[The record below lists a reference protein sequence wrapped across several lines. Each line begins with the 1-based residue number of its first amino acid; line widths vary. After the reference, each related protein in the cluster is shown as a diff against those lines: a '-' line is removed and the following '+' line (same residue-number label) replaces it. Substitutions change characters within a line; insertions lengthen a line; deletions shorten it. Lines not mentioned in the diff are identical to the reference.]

1 MAANT
6 RDEPPTRWVV
16 PAASVSILV
25 KNVGAFGEAGA
36 VVTDN
41 APAAGKILT
50 LRDHDQIRKYRHSMI
65 GWNRRTNGIQTAVL
79 GVKSR
84 HLETGM
90 RSVAGTSSDMTP
102 RRVGC
107 AHSRMES
114 LPPCL

>member
-1 MAANT
+1 
-6 RDEPPTRWVV
+6 V
-16 PAASVSILV
+16 PAASVSIPV

-84 HLETGM
+84 HLETGNAL
-90 RSVAGTSSDMTP
+90 RRRHVLGYDAASEAVRTLLWNLSLHASS
-102 RRVGC
+102 
-107 AHSRMES
+107 
-114 LPPCL
+114 